1 MRSAFW
7 TTSGY
12 VSDFDGETDKK
23 RKENKK
29 GGRILLFP
37 WSTGDGF
44 IFVGITTLIPP
55 RCFINFLMAR
65 PLMMFGS
72 NGYWSQV
79 IRGHPT
85 GPFPFWPDF
94 SSLIERQPCPRMS
107 MKTSCCWRRSYT
119 KDIVFHIRIK
129 TFFFFFCSF
138 GCDYISEVDWVRPLV
153 VCFFPPVYDGLMVCF
168 ELVNWKAAGDIV

>member
-129 TFFFFFCSF
+129 TFFFFVASGATIYRKSIGF
-138 GCDYISEVDWVRPLV
+138 VP
-153 VCFFPPVYDGLMVCF
+153 
-168 ELVNWKAAGDIV
+168 